1 MVKLNVNMKKSEIR
15 KTAVTLGFG
24 ILLGTAF
31 FMLFHPADTAAILTW
46 AIFFVLV
53 PSYAFYYAI
62 DKLFDKFLPDKEKVE
77 VIE

>member
-1 MVKLNVNMKKSEIR
+1 MVKLKLNMKKSEIR
-15 KTAVTLGFG
+15 KTAVTFAFG
-24 ILLGTAF
+24 IVIAVVFYMVL
-31 FMLFHPADTAAILTW
+31 HPADTAAILTW

-53 PSYAFYYAI
+53 PSYAFYYVI